1 MMAGMRRYKR
11 MLAICSAAAV
21 LLSSAALTPLPAY
34 ANEQSVERVG
44 TEANAAAAE
53 ADSGQTG
60 PYQGE
65 GQSAPDV
72 QNAAASSPEEY
83 AVGGNENSDEDSAAA
98 DATGTGSPD
107 TNTDTSDSS
116 AGTVEGS
123 PTGDAG
129 ELGVTSE
136 EETGSDGTTEEAASG
151 EEAGESSSEDAPGG
165 EPGEADAETEEPET
179 EESEGSPEDE
189 DDDENQDELPGED
202 ETLEENAPD
211 AEDALTALE
220 EEGDDGDPVRYDV
233 QIDGITVY
241 AEVPHDAFS
250 EEVTLVV
257 SMIESERDLEE
268 VADTLDASN
277 VTYDDYLALDIHWEN
292 ADGDEVEPDGEIR
305 VTFDLAEN
313 VLPESVDTDTLSVQ
327 HFDTSSGDVEV
338 VTVADTTS
346 DSSTGDV
353 TVSGGAEMLADGG
366 DVTAVAEF
374 AVASFSTFTITWNY
388 SNGWWDSQTQDLSVL
403 CMDEANNELPAT
415 VAPNAVSITS
425 GREVD
430 LTSSNSDLAID
441 GYELTGVSAYVNNT
455 SYENVTSIKATYSS
469 RGWSGGSW
477 TYTLYSG
484 TSQVY
489 SGSTKPSLT
498 LIYGTGEIRISYTL
512 DASDADGSAPMAQT
526 AELNGYITLPE
537 CTATREGYT
546 FLGWTEK
553 EFKIA
558 GSVSDLQTIY
568 QPGDRYKVTGSQTLH
583 AAWSKDGLTRSDF
596 YVRLDGTIPS
606 IDADR
611 NSDYS
616 KGIRIDNNVRH
627 QKWIY
632 DTDGT
637 LCETT
642 ERDYKQNSITDNL
655 ETLPT
660 NQQIVDDVNNSGIT
674 LKLALNDNGK
684 IVVTQ
689 AGSGFAVGEELYM
702 HWYAQ
707 KYQYTAN
714 NLWTWHIDGSLLAK
728 DKVTINYVDNAA
740 SKGLVSGMPTGYQV
754 TKGTTVKAG
763 SSVSATGEI
772 KSPSLKNYEFLGWNT
787 KADNTGTFYA
797 SGEEITLNENTT
809 LYAIWKDPTA
819 GIVDTGIQ
827 LGTAAHAAMICV
839 AMGAVVMAG
848 LCAFVRRRL
857 RVL

>member
-1 MMAGMRRYKR
+1 MKAGMRHYKR
-11 MLAICSAAAV
+11 ILAICGTAAV
-21 LLSSAALTPLPAY
+21 LLSNMASASLLAY
-34 ANEQSVERVG
+34 ANEQTAER
-44 TEANAAAAE
+44 TEAGPGSAAQE

-65 GQSAPDV
+65 GQSVSGTEDDAV
-72 QNAAASSPEEY
+72 VFLEESETALY
-83 AVGGNENSDEDSAAA
+83 SDTDSDEEDADADSA
-98 DATGTGSPD
+98 DTGLPD
-107 TNTDTSDSS
+107 ENTDTPHETIGSGEDSGS
-116 AGTVEGS
+116 EEAGGAGS
-123 PTGDAG
+123 GSGEDAG
-129 ELGVTSE
+129 SDDERDEASPGESSEEPSSE
-136 EETGSDGTTEEAASG
+136 EEI
-151 EEAGESSSEDAPGG
+151 SSEEKGD
-165 EPGEADAETEEPET
+165 ADAEP
-179 EESEGSPEDE
+179 EESEGSEESLEDDETADE
-189 DDDENQDELPGED
+189 DADADEPLTED
-202 ETLEENAPD
+202 ETQLEEDELNLID
-211 AEDALTALE
+211 ESGE
-220 EEGDDGDPVRYDV
+220 VGDPKRYDA

-241 AEVPHDAFS
+241 AEVPCDAFT
-250 EEVTLVV
+250 EEVVLVV
-257 SMIESERDLEE
+257 SRIQGSSELQE
-268 VADTLDASN
+268 VAETLDASD

-292 ADGDEVEPDGEIR
+292 EDGDEVEPDGEIR

-313 VLPESVDTDTLSVQ
+313 VLPEAVDADTVSVQ

-388 SNGWWDSQTQDLSVL
+388 SNGWWDGQTQDLSVL